1 MNTRDDVALWHG
13 QRARSAQRDP
23 VAYAR
28 AWEPHEPLEGRIA
41 PRLMRAI
48 AWVLIG
54 AALGLLL
61 GCWA

>member
-28 AWEPHEPLEGRIA
+28 AWEPHERPEGRIA
-41 PRLMRAI
+41 HRLMRAA
-48 AWVLIG
+48 AW
-54 AALGLLL
+54 ALL
-61 GCWA
+61 GAVAVMVLL